1 MKHIVIYD
9 WSEVEAAL
17 DNALEDDEWKMEV
30 KPYFFKKGFGVVELE
45 EVDIMQSM
53 VDDMQE
59 QLRVLKGF
67 ILQNLKKEVRNVK
80 PLEEHIAQA
89 RKEAQEAEERDFEI
103 EKARLRRL
111 LEEKEEERD

>member
-17 DNALEDDEWKMEV
+17 GNALEDDEWKLEA
-30 KPYFFKKGFGVVELE
+30 KTCLFKKGYGLVELE
-45 EVDIMQSM
+45 EVDILNGMI
-53 VDDMQE
+53 DDMQE

-67 ILQNLKKEVRNVK
+67 IMQNLEKEVRDIK

-89 RKEAQEAEERDFEI
+89 RKEAQEAEERDFEA
-103 EKARLRRL
+103 EKERMRRL
-111 LEEKEEERD
+111 LEEEERD